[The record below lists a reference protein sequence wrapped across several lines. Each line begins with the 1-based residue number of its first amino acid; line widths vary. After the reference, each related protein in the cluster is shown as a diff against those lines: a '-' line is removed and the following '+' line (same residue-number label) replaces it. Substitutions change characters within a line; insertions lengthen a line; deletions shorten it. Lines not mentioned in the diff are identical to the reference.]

1 MKTPTILKRI
11 LKSLPLLIV
20 MAVAV
25 GGLWMAKEMHPGSI
39 DTQYKTNTHLPVE
52 QLELLTVSGTMS
64 KCFSPLVYTSYP
76 AKCRTSDGS
85 FIQMNEFPSKIVVI
99 PNVK

>member
-1 MKTPTILKRI
+1 MKTPMILKRL
-11 LKSLPLLIV
+11 LKSLPLVIV

-25 GGLWMAKEMHPGSI
+25 GGLWMAKDINPGSI
-39 DTQYKTNTHLPVE
+39 DTQYKTNTQLPVE
-52 QLELLTVSGTMS
+52 QLELLNVSATMS
-64 KCFSPLVYTSYP
+64 KCFSLLVYTSYP

-85 FIQMNEFPSKIVVI
+85 FIQMNEFSSNIVVT